1 MYICLCNGLTDR
13 DIKSAVA
20 SGAQRIANVYESL
33 GAAPQ
38 CAKCT
43 TNIRDIIRESAGNNA
58 PVTVRR

>member
-20 SGAQRIANVYESL
+20 SGAERIANVYESL

-43 TNIRDIIRESAGNNA
+43 VNIRDIIRETISDGETT
-58 PVTVRR
+58 TVLR

>member
-20 SGAQRIANVYESL
+20 SGAERIANVYESL

-43 TNIRDIIRESAGNNA
+43 VNIRDIIRETITDGETTTAL
-58 PVTVRR
+58 R